1 MNIDFQRTVDRYVGV
16 PLCAFAS
23 LLDRV
28 LPRRAPAPSP
38 RRIVVILLSEMGSL
52 VLAQPMFAALHARY
66 PDASLHVMLFGKNRE
81 ALDLM
86 ASVPP
91 ENVIVIDDRSLGGL
105 VRTLFAALR
114 TLRRLRPDAVLD
126 CELFARISSLLSW
139 ASGAP
144 LRAGFHRHTQE
155 GLYRGSFIN
164 RPVLY
169 NPYRHLSLQFLTLA
183 RALESGTHPLD
194 KESEDEG
201 GVPAPAPA
209 FLPGE
214 EAVFAA
220 RLYGDFPQ
228 LAGRRL
234 ALIYASGGILPIRAW
249 PVAHW
254 RTLASGLIDDGYVV
268 AIVGLPADKPL
279 SSALAQAVA
288 HADCLDI
295 TGYTK
300 SVRELVALLGRAAL
314 LVTNDGGPAQFSSLT
329 AVPTVALFGPET
341 PQLYGPLGN
350 HASCLH
356 LALPCSPCL
365 TAYNHRNSPCDG
377 DNQCLKRI
385 APARVLA
392 EARVVVARARPDP
405 ARGTA

>member
-1 MNIDFQRTVDRYVGV
+1 MNVDFQRAVDRYVGV
-16 PLCAFAS
+16 PLCALAS

-28 LPRRAPAPSP
+28 LPRRKAPPSP
-38 RRIVVILLSEMGSL
+38 RSIVVILLSEMGSL
-52 VLAQPMFAALHARY
+52 VLAQPMFAALRARY

-91 ENVIVIDDRSLGGL
+91 ENVIVVDDRSLGGL
-105 VRTLFAALR
+105 ARTLFTAVR

-139 ASGAP
+139 VSGAP

-194 KESEDEG
+194 KESEDAG
-201 GVPAPAPA
+201 RLPAPVPA

-214 EAVFAA
+214 AEAFAA
-220 RLYGDFPQ
+220 RLYGDFPR

-234 ALIYASGGILPIRAW
+234 ALVYASGGILPIRAW
-249 PVAHW
+249 PVEHW
-254 RTLASGLIDDGYVV
+254 RTLASGLVDEGYVV
-268 AIVGLPADKPL
+268 AIIGLPADKPL
-279 SSALAQAVA
+279 SRALEQAVG
-288 HADCLDI
+288 HPDCLDLS
-295 TGYTK
+295 GYTK
-300 SVRELVALLGRAAL
+300 SVRELVALLGQAAL

-341 PQLYGPLGN
+341 PRLYGPLGD

-356 LALPCSPCL
+356 LALPCAPCL

-392 EARVVVARARPDP
+392 EARVVVARNRPDGAAGP
-405 ARGTA
+405 A